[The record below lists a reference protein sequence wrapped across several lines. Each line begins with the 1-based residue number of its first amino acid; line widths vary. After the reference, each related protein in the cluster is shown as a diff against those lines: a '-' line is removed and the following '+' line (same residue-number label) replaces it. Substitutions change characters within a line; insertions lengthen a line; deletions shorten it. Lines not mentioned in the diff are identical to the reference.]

1 MYFILQKSKKRKER
15 RESVESR
22 SKMAAFLPAR
32 QLWGW
37 SGRGY
42 KRVGVKGRARKQ
54 FFKAI
59 QRGKESIMVSQQTS
73 LTAINKST

>member
-1 MYFILQKSKKRKER
+1 
-15 RESVESR
+15 
-22 SKMAAFLPAR
+22 MAAFLPAR

-59 QRGKESIMVSQQTS
+59 QRGKESIMVYIQILYMSSHYFGTS
-73 LTAINKST
+73 SSIIMFLDYR